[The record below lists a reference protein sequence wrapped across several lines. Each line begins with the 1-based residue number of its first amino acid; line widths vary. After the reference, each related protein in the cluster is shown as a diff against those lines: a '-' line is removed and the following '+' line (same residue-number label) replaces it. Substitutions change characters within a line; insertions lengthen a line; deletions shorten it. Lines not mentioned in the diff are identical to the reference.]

1 MRKTAFLALV
11 AILIFSAS
19 ALAAIPVEVTI
30 GKGAVL
36 TLKQN
41 AKRISLSDPDIVEL
55 ILMSPTEIVLN
66 GKKTGT
72 TTLITWDEEGKRTFF
87 DVMVFGDL
95 DELRGHIE
103 SLAPGQE
110 VEAERAADT
119 LILKGRLKSEDT
131 IRKIEEL
138 SKSYAAKV
146 ISYLRVD
153 QAEQIVLEVKIAQID
168 RTKLKEL
175 GLSFLVRGIGGNAEL
190 TGPGFVAS
198 PSGTLGGAAG
208 LDVTPGIDG
217 FDLDDFTPQ
226 LGVSHFPTG
235 ISIFLRAL
243 SNNGLAKILAEPNLI
258 VRSGERGEF
267 HVGTRV
273 PVQQVTGVGAGQ
285 TVSIRFE
292 EVGIRVNFAPQ
303 VLDDGTIR
311 LKIDPAEVSNIT
323 ELLPVQNIIAP
334 VIDTR
339 TVRTAVDL
347 KSGESLVMAGL
358 LSEETRKNI
367 QKIPLLGDIPIL
379 GALFRSTRDEIDKTE
394 LAFFIT
400 PKLIKPLPP
409 GERPMLPGEGEP
421 TVEEEREFDWIPI
434 SVPKASTSEASAAQ
448 EAPSGQ

>member
-1 MRKTAFLALV
+1 MRKTAFIALA

-30 GKGAVL
+30 GKGTVL

-41 AKRISLSDPDIVEL
+41 AKRISLSDPDVVEL

-110 VEAERAADT
+110 VEVERAADT

-198 PSGTLGGAAG
+198 PSGTVGGPAG
-208 LDVTPGIDG
+208 LNVTPGIDG
-217 FDLDDFTPQ
+217 FDLDNATPQ

-243 SNNGLAKILAEPNLI
+243 ANNGLAKILAEPNLI
-258 VRSGERGEF
+258 VRSGESGEF

-367 QKIPLLGDIPIL
+367 QKIPVLGDIPIL

-434 SVPKASTSEASAAQ
+434 SVPKASTSEASASQ
-448 EAPSGQ
+448 EAPGGQ